1 MESNY
6 KRIYQGASIKDLEH
20 SQHTLISDIDASK
33 YDLRYCQEFSEQYL
47 DLKREISEMEYE
59 LKYVEEMIDLYNEG
73 QLNGL
78 ENQSNEE

>member
-33 YDLRYCQEFSEQYL
+33 YELEHLQEFSEQYL
-47 DLKREISEMEYE
+47 NLKREISEMEYE

>member
-6 KRIYQGASIKDLEH
+6 KRIYQGASSKDLEH
-20 SQHTLISDIDASK
+20 SQHTLISDIDAAK
-33 YDLRYCQEFSEQYL
+33 YELEHLQEFSEQYL

-59 LKYVEEMIDLYNEG
+59 LKYVEEMLDLYNES

>member
-6 KRIYQGASIKDLEH
+6 KLMYQSATYKDLLH
-20 SQHTLISDIDASK
+20 SQHTLVSDIDASK

-59 LKYVEEMIDLYNEG
+59 LQYVESLINLFNECK
-73 QLNGL
+73 LNSF
-78 ENQSNEE
+78 ENESKE

>member
-6 KRIYQGASIKDLEH
+6 KRMYQSATYKDLLH
-20 SQHTLISDIDASK
+20 SQHTLASDINAAE
-33 YDLRYCQEFSEQYL
+33 YGLRYCQEFSEQYL
-47 DLKREISEMEYE
+47 DLKRDISEMEYE